1 MMKKIISSLC
11 VLYAVSSFAASE
23 SDVIGAPA
31 PYVGGSVGL
40 IVNTDGNGGFFR
52 GLPFMLSAGYGGS
65 VNSNFYLAGE
75 IFSTLFTPS
84 LDDKGSVKSTYNYG
98 ISVIPGFTVSD
109 HVMTFLR
116 LGIVKTHFSQSNS
129 LKTGAQFGV
138 GLQTNLSQ
146 TLDLRGE
153 YNYIRYN
160 GSLIGDQFSLGLIYK
175 FI

>member
-11 VLYAVSSFAASE
+11 MLYAVSGFATNE
-23 SDVIGAPA
+23 SNIVGNPA
-31 PYVGGSVGL
+31 PYIGGSVGL
-40 IVNTDGNGGFFR
+40 VVNTDNHDGHFR
-52 GLPFMLSAGYGGS
+52 GLPFMLSAGYGGL

-98 ISVIPGFTVSD
+98 ISVIPGFIVSD

-116 LGIVKTHFSQSNS
+116 LGIVKTHFSQLNS

-146 TLDLRGE
+146 SLDLRGE
-153 YNYIRYN
+153 YDYISYN